1 MTSLFWTPRIRDNL
15 SPRFEKPRSDQGRM
29 AFRGP
34 QVLHHIVEALKVPL
48 AGNTAIAIPQ
58 VTHEGSLKSSTGTNN
73 FQSDGILLSK
83 MIDISSQRW
92 VQKTHLIDK
101 LKSSLSVPSFEQT

>member
-1 MTSLFWTPRIRDNL
+1 
-15 SPRFEKPRSDQGRM
+15 M

-73 FQSDGILLSK
+73 FQSDGKLLSK
-83 MIDISSQRW
+83 MIDIRAKDGSK
-92 VQKTHLIDK
+92 KTHLIDK
-101 LKSSLSVPSFEQT
+101 LKSSLSVPSFERT